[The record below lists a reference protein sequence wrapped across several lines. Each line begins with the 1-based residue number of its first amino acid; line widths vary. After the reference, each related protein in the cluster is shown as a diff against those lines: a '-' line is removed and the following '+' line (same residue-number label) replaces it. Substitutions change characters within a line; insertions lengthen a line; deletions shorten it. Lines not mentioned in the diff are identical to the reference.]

1 MILIYRRNLIYS
13 TFFLCVIVPCYVGF
27 QARKSLRGLRG
38 LSRLKTLVQ
47 GQSVQRQAATT
58 LQCMQTLSRL
68 QSQVR
73 ARKVRMSEENQ
84 SLQRQLQQKREKE
97 FDKSQANVSTLWVFA
112 CYVEM
117 HVIGRMSY
125 ANTILMRICLGECG
139 MYSNALLF
147 CC

>member
-1 MILIYRRNLIYS
+1 MYKLILIYRRNLIYS

-84 SLQRQLQQKREKE
+84 ALHRQLQQKREKE
-97 FDKSQANVSTLWVFA
+97 FDKSQANVSTL
-112 CYVEM
+112 
-117 HVIGRMSY
+117 
-125 ANTILMRICLGECG
+125 
-139 MYSNALLF
+139 
-147 CC
+147 